1 MEYEG
6 CRNFRE
12 RIVLSIL
19 SGKKVKLHKIREN
32 DDSPGLHD
40 FEANFLRL
48 IDRLTD
54 GTHIEINE
62 SGTTMRLR
70 PGVGIGAKKVQHDC
84 GKTKSIGWFIEG
96 IIPLVIF
103 SKENV
108 NIEFTGITNDPYDL
122 SVDIIRGVTIPLIS
136 RFGIDG
142 LTVEIKSR
150 GFAPN
155 GGGIVH
161 VSCKPVRELYPI
173 YFIDVG
179 KVLKI
184 RGNAISSKISPA
196 VLSRVVEGARSILT
210 PFAKDLFI
218 HTNNFSSKDGGNSPG
233 FTISLVAESDS
244 GVLTSVERTAEKG
257 ELPEQVGKECAILL
271 CEEIRQGGITDSS
284 HQALLLQLM
293 VLTPEDVS
301 KVRLGY
307 LSEHSMDVL
316 RLLYD
321 AFGVMFKLKEDVE
334 EGGDVNDHNTIL
346 ASCNG
351 FGYQNYARKVR

>member
-1 MEYEG
+1 MIEVNDSG
-6 CRNFRE
+6 SAPPKAA
-12 RIVLSIL
+12 VTVDVVTPVTPSIAPEF
-19 SGKKVKLHKIREN
+19 EN
-32 DDSPGLHD
+32 
-40 FEANFLRL
+40 A
-48 IDRLTD
+48 
-54 GTHIEINE
+54 
-62 SGTTMRLR
+62 
-70 PGVGIGAKKVQHDC
+70 
-84 GKTKSIGWFIEG
+84 
-96 IIPLVIF
+96 
-103 SKENV
+103 
-108 NIEFTGITNDPYDL
+108 
-122 SVDIIRGVTIPLIS
+122 
-136 RFGIDG
+136 
-142 LTVEIKSR
+142 
-150 GFAPN
+150 FA
-155 GGGIVH
+155 
-161 VSCKPVRELYPI
+161 
-173 YFIDVG
+173 
-179 KVLKI
+179 
-184 RGNAISSKISPA
+184 
-196 VLSRVVEGARSILT
+196 

-301 KVRLGY
+301 KVRLVY
-307 LSEHSMDVL
+307 LAEHSMDVL

-321 AFGVMFKLKEDVE
+321 AFGVMFKLKDDVV